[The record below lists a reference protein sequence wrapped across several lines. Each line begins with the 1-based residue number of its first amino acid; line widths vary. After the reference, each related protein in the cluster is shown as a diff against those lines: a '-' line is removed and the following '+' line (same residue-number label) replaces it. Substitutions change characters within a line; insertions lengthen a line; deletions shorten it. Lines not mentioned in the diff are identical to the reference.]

1 MRVEGLRDLLSQ
13 FPDVDGFWDSDD
25 LVKTENLIREKLPA
39 ENLPEGPQWNP
50 ASIEMLTLLA
60 RVQAL
65 QGKLSDAGGTLIQV
79 RELLTKNGAN
89 KTRAEVRFFLEQG
102 RYFGLSMNPPQSILY
117 STQAWELAASLGDIF
132 FAIEAAVM
140 LSISQ
145 PPKYQN
151 QWLLKA
157 LEISEKS
164 DDALGKL
171 WLPQLYVMEGWHSF
185 DFRKFDGAYESFNKA
200 LAQHQTAKDATRL
213 LGIKWSIGRALR
225 AMNRLDE
232 ALVLQRELLTE
243 LNAAGKTNGYVVL
256 EIAENLQLM
265 KKPEEAKA
273 NFEAAYKELSTH
285 GWFSDNKPSEL
296 SRIQHL
302 SKKK

>member
-1 MRVEGLRDLLSQ
+1 MRLEGLRDLLSQ

-25 LVKTENLIREKLPA
+25 LGKTENLIREKLPT
-39 ENLPEGPQWNP
+39 EGQPWGPE
-50 ASIEMLTLLA
+50 SIVMLTLLA
-60 RVQAL
+60 RAQGL
-65 QGKLSDAGGTLIQV
+65 QGKLSDAGGLLIQV
-79 RELLTKNGAN
+79 RDLLNKNNLTKSQ
-89 KTRAEVRFFLEQG
+89 AEVRFFLEQG
-102 RYFGLSMNPPQSILY
+102 RFFGLSMNPPQSLLY
-117 STQAWELAASLGDIF
+117 FTQAWDLAASLGDIF

-157 LEISEKS
+157 LEIAEQS
-164 DDALGKL
+164 DNELGKL

-185 DFRKFDGAYESFNKA
+185 DFRKFDGALDSFKKA
-200 LAQHQTAKDATRL
+200 LAQPLAAKDATRT
-213 LGIKWSIGRALR
+213 LGIKWSIGRTLR
-225 AMNRLDE
+225 ALNRLEE
-232 ALVLQRELLTE
+232 ALELQRELLTE

-285 GWFSDNKPSEL
+285 GWYSDNKASEL

-302 SKKK
+302 SKKR